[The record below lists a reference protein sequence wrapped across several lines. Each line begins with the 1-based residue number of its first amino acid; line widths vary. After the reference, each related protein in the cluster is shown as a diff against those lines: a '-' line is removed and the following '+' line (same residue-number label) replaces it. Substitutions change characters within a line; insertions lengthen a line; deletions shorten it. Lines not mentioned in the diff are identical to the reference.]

1 MLFKTELKL
10 NPYGNCRVLM
20 AEICL
25 YIKQL
30 AGQTYYIFIQD
41 ILLLNIYFYF
51 VRKTA

>member
-10 NPYGNCRVLM
+10 NPYGNCQVLM
-20 AEICL
+20 VEMCL

-30 AGQTYYIFIQD
+30 AGQMYYIFIQD